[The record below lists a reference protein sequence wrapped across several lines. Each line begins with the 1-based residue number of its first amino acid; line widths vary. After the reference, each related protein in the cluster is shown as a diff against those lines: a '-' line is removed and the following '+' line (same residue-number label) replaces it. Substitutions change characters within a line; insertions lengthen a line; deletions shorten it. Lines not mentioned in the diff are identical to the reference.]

1 VLFWA
6 IIIESARFAW
16 HSLTANK
23 LRTFLSL
30 LGITIG
36 IFSIITVFTVVD
48 SLEANVR
55 KSVASLGDNVI
66 FVQKWPWEFGGDYPW
81 WKYLNRPV
89 PNVDEM
95 PELIKRSTLAQ
106 TGAFVASTNKTV
118 KYRNNSIENVDLK
131 CVSHHFDEVKSFEI
145 IDGRYFT
152 EQESAGGRNKAIIG
166 YDVSINLFG
175 NIGGIGKSISIL
187 GKKFDVIGVFQK
199 EGSSAIGNSMDNVV
213 LIPINYAR
221 NILDL
226 RSERLDPT
234 IYLKAKPGVS
244 NEALMDETTGIL
256 RNVRKLKPM
265 ADVNFALNETSMLTK
280 GFDSIFM
287 VIGLAGWVI
296 GGFSI
301 IVGGFGIANIMFVS
315 VKERTALIGIQ
326 KSLGA
331 KNIFILTQF
340 LTEAVILSLFG
351 GIIGLLVVLGGV
363 YLVNS
368 LFDLGVSLTSSN
380 IILALTIS
388 ILIGVISGFI
398 PSYTASQL
406 DPVEAMRS

>member
-1 VLFWA
+1 LLFGA
-6 IIIESARFAW
+6 LLIESIRFAW

-48 SLEANVR
+48 SLESNVR

-66 FVQKWPWEFGGDYPW
+66 FIQKWPWEFGGDYPW

-89 PNVDEM
+89 PTVDEM
-95 PELIKRSTLAQ
+95 PEVIKRSTLSS
-106 TGAFVASTNKTV
+106 TGAFVASTTKTV
-118 KYRNNSIENVDLK
+118 KYRNNNIENVELK
-131 CVSHHFDEVKSFEI
+131 CVSHHFDEVKTFEI

-152 EQESAGGRNKAIIG
+152 EQESASGRNKAIIG
-166 YDVSINLFG
+166 YDIALNLFG
-175 NIGGIGKSISIL
+175 TVSGIGKNISIL
-187 GKKFDVIGVFQK
+187 GKKFEVIGVFEK
-199 EGSSAIGNSMDNVV
+199 EGSSVMGSSMDNVV

-244 NEALMDETTGIL
+244 NEALIDETTGIL

-265 ADVNFALNETSMLTK
+265 ADANFALNETSMLTK

-340 LTEAVILSLFG
+340 LTESVILSLIG
-351 GIIGLLVVLGGV
+351 GIIGLLVVFGGV
-363 YLVNS
+363 LLVNNF
-368 LFDLGVSLTSSN
+368 LDLGITLTNSN

>member
-1 VLFWA
+1 MLFWA
-6 IIIESARFAW
+6 LIIESVRFAW

-48 SLEANVR
+48 SLESNVR

-66 FVQKWPWEFGGDYPW
+66 FIQKWPWEFGGDYPW

-89 PNVDEM
+89 PTVDEM
-95 PELIKRSTLAQ
+95 PEVIKRSTLAS

-118 KYRNNSIENVDLK
+118 KYRSNNIENVELK

-145 IDGRYFT
+145 IEGRYFT
-152 EQESAGGRNKAIIG
+152 EQESASGRNKAIIG
-166 YDVSINLFG
+166 YDIAMNLFG
-175 NIGGIGKSISIL
+175 NTAGIGKSISIL
-187 GKKFDVIGVFQK
+187 GKKFDVIGIFEK

-244 NEALMDETTGIL
+244 NEALKDETTGIM

-265 ADVNFALNETSMLTK
+265 AEANFALNETSMLTK
-280 GFDSIFM
+280 GFDSVFM

-340 LTEAVILSLFG
+340 LTEAVILSLLG
-351 GIIGLLVVLGGV
+351 GVIGLLLVLGG
-363 YLVNS
+363 LFAVNS
-368 LFDLGVSLTSSN
+368 MLDMGIALTNSN

-388 ILIGVISGFI
+388 VLIGVISGFI

>member
-1 VLFWA
+1 MLFGTL
-6 IIIESARFAW
+6 ILESLRFAW

-48 SLEANVR
+48 SLESNVR

-89 PNVDEM
+89 PTIDEL
-95 PELIKRSTLAQ
+95 PEITKRSRLAE
-106 TGAFVASTNKTV
+106 TGAFVASTVKTV
-118 KYRNNSIENVDLK
+118 KYRNNNIENVEFK
-131 CVSHHFDEVKSFEI
+131 CVSHDYADVKSFEI

-166 YDVSINLFG
+166 YTIAMNLYG
-175 NIGGIGKSISIL
+175 NTNGVGKSITL
-187 GKKFDVIGVFQK
+187 MGKKLDVIGVFEK
-199 EGSSAIGNSMDNVV
+199 EGNSVIGNSMDNVV

-226 RSERLDPT
+226 RSEKLDPT

-244 NEALMDETTGIL
+244 NEALKNEITGIM

-265 ADVNFALNETSMLTK
+265 AEVDFALNETSMLTK

-315 VKERTALIGIQ
+315 VKERTSLIGIQ

-331 KNIFILTQF
+331 RNIFILTQF
-340 LTEAVILSLFG
+340 LTESVILSLLG
-351 GIIGLLVVLGGV
+351 GIIGLLIVFAGL
-363 YLVNS
+363 LAVNS
-368 LFDLGVSLTSSN
+368 FFDLGIILSN
-380 IILALTIS
+380 SNVILALTIS

>member
-1 VLFWA
+1 M
-6 IIIESARFAW
+6 
-16 HSLTANK
+16 
-23 LRTFLSL
+23 
-30 LGITIG
+30 
-36 IFSIITVFTVVD
+36 D
-48 SLEANVR
+48 SLESNIR

-89 PNVDEM
+89 PTIEEL
-95 PELIKRSTLAQ
+95 PEIIKRSNLAE
-106 TGAFVASTNKTV
+106 TGAFVASSNKTV
-118 KYRNNSIENVDLK
+118 KHRNNSIENVDLK
-131 CVSHHFDEVKSFEI
+131 CVSHDYADVKSFEI
-145 IDGRYFT
+145 IEGRYFT
-152 EQESAGGRNKAIIG
+152 EQESAGGRNKAIVG
-166 YDVSINLFG
+166 YAIAMNLFG
-175 NIGGIGKSISIL
+175 SINGVGKSVNVM
-187 GKKFDVIGVFQK
+187 GKKFDVIGVFEK
-199 EGSSAIGNSMDNVV
+199 EGNSVIGNSMDNVV

-234 IYLKAKPGVS
+234 IYLKAKPGVT
-244 NEALMDETTGIL
+244 NEALKDETTAIM

-265 ADVNFALNETSMLTK
+265 AEVNFALNETSMLTK

-315 VKERTALIGIQ
+315 VKERTSLIGIQ

-331 KNIFILTQF
+331 RNIFILTQF
-340 LTEAVILSLFG
+340 LTESVILSLLG
-351 GIIGLLVVLGGV
+351 GIVGLLIVFIGLFA
-363 YLVNS
+363 VNS
-368 LFDLGVSLTSSN
+368 FLDLGIMLTNSN

-388 ILIGVISGFI
+388 VLIGVISGFI

>member
-1 VLFWA
+1 MFFGTL
-6 IIIESARFAW
+6 IIESLRFAW
-16 HSLTANK
+16 HSLSANK

-48 SLEANVR
+48 SLESNVR

-66 FVQKWPWEFGGDYPW
+66 FIQKWPWEFGGDYPW

-89 PNVDEM
+89 PNIEEL
-95 PELIKRSTLAQ
+95 PEVMKRSTLAE
-106 TGAFVASTNKTV
+106 TGAFVASTTKTV
-118 KYRNNSIENVDLK
+118 KYRNNNIENVELK
-131 CVSHHFDEVKSFEI
+131 CVSHSFDEVKSFEI
-145 IDGRYFT
+145 IEGRYFT
-152 EQESAGGRNKAIIG
+152 EQESASGKNKAIIG
-166 YDVSINLFG
+166 YAIALNLFG
-175 NIGGIGKSISIL
+175 NVNGVGKSISVM
-187 GKKFDVIGVFQK
+187 GKKFEVIGVFEK

-213 LIPINYAR
+213 LVPINYAR

-234 IYLKAKPGVS
+234 IYLKAKPGIS
-244 NEALMDETTGIL
+244 NEALKDETTGIM

-315 VKERTALIGIQ
+315 VKERTSLIGIQ

-340 LTEAVILSLFG
+340 LTESVILSLVG
-351 GIIGLLVVLGGV
+351 GIIGLLVVLGG
-363 YLVNS
+363 LFAVNYM
-368 LFDLGVSLTSSN
+368 FDLGIVLTNSN

>member
-1 VLFWA
+1 MLFWA
-6 IIIESARFAW
+6 LIIESIRFAW

-48 SLEANVR
+48 SLESNVR

-66 FVQKWPWEFGGDYPW
+66 FIQKWPWEFGGDYPW

-89 PNVDEM
+89 PTIEEL
-95 PELIKRSTLAQ
+95 PEVLKRSTLAS

-118 KYRNNSIENVDLK
+118 KYRNNNIENVDLK
-131 CVSHHFDEVKSFEI
+131 CVSHQYDEVKTFEL

-166 YDVSINLFG
+166 YDIAMNLFG
-175 NIGGIGKSISIL
+175 NTAGVGKSISVL
-187 GKKFDVIGVFQK
+187 GKKFDVIGVFEK

-213 LIPINYAR
+213 LIPINFAR
-221 NILDL
+221 NLLDL

-234 IYLKAKPGVS
+234 IYLKAKAGVS
-244 NEALMDETTGIL
+244 NEALKDEATGIM

-265 ADVNFALNETSMLTK
+265 ADANFALNETSMLTK
-280 GFDSIFM
+280 GFDSVFL

-351 GIIGLLVVLGGV
+351 GIIGLLFVLGG
-363 YLVNS
+363 LLTVNYF
-368 LFDLGVSLTSSN
+368 LDLGIALTSSN

>member
-1 VLFWA
+1 MLFRTL
-6 IIIESARFAW
+6 IIESIRFAW

-48 SLEANVR
+48 SLESNVR

-66 FVQKWPWEFGGDYPW
+66 FIQKWPWEFGGDYPW

-89 PNVDEM
+89 PTIEEL
-95 PELIKRSTLAQ
+95 PEVIKKSTLAQ
-106 TGAFVASTNKTV
+106 TGAFVASTSKTV
-118 KYRNNSIENVDLK
+118 KFRNNSIENVELK
-131 CVSHHFDEVKSFEI
+131 CVSHNFDEVKSFEI
-145 IDGRYFT
+145 IEGRYFT
-152 EQESAGGRNKAIIG
+152 EQESASGRNKAIIG
-166 YDVSINLFG
+166 YAIAINLFG
-175 NIGGIGKSISIL
+175 NTAGIGKSVSVM
-187 GKKFDVIGVFQK
+187 GKKFDVIGVFEK

-244 NEALMDETTGIL
+244 NEALKDETTGIM

-265 ADVNFALNETSMLTK
+265 ADSNFALNETSMLTK

-315 VKERTALIGIQ
+315 VKERTSLIGIQ

-340 LTEAVILSLFG
+340 LTESVILSLLG
-351 GIIGLLVVLGGV
+351 GIIGLLVVLGG
-363 YLVNS
+363 LFTVNE
-368 LFDLGVSLTSSN
+368 LFDLGIVLTNSN

>member
-1 VLFWA
+1 MLFWTL
-6 IIIESARFAW
+6 IIESGRFAR

-48 SLEANVR
+48 SLESNVR

-66 FVQKWPWEFGGDYPW
+66 FIQKWPWEFGGDYPW
-81 WKYLNRPV
+81 WKYMNRPV
-89 PNVDEM
+89 PTVDEM
-95 PELIKRSTLAQ
+95 PEVIKRSTLAA

-118 KYRNNSIENVDLK
+118 KYRNNSIENVELK
-131 CVSHHFDEVKSFEI
+131 CVSHNFDEVKSFEI

-152 EQESAGGRNKAIIG
+152 EQESASGRNKAIIG
-166 YDVSINLFG
+166 FDIALNLFG
-175 NIGGIGKSISIL
+175 HSSGVGRSVTVL
-187 GKKFDVIGVFQK
+187 GKKFEVIGIFEK
-199 EGSSAIGNSMDNVV
+199 EGSSAIGSSMDNVV

-244 NEALMDETTGIL
+244 NEALIDETTGIL

-280 GFDSIFM
+280 GFDSIFL

-331 KNIFILTQF
+331 KNIFILSQF
-340 LTEAVILSLFG
+340 LTEAVILSLLG
-351 GIIGLLVVLGGV
+351 GIIGLLVVFLG
-363 YLVNS
+363 LLAVNN
-368 LFDLGVSLTSSN
+368 LLDMGIELTNSN

>member
-1 VLFWA
+1 LFFGTL
-6 IIIESARFAW
+6 IIESLRFAW
-16 HSLTANK
+16 HSLSANK

-48 SLEANVR
+48 SLESNVR

-66 FVQKWPWEFGGDYPW
+66 FIQKWPWEFGGDYPW

-89 PNVDEM
+89 PNIEEL
-95 PELIKRSTLAQ
+95 PEVMKRSTLAE
-106 TGAFVASTNKTV
+106 TGAFVASTTKTV
-118 KYRNNSIENVDLK
+118 KYRNNNIENVELK
-131 CVSHHFDEVKSFEI
+131 CVSHSFDEVKSFEI
-145 IDGRYFT
+145 IEGRYFT
-152 EQESAGGRNKAIIG
+152 EQESASGKNKAIIG
-166 YDVSINLFG
+166 YAIALNLFG
-175 NIGGIGKSISIL
+175 NVNGVGKSISVM
-187 GKKFDVIGVFQK
+187 GKKFEVIGVFEK

-213 LIPINYAR
+213 LVPINYAR

-234 IYLKAKPGVS
+234 IYLKAKPGIS
-244 NEALMDETTGIL
+244 NEALKDETTGIM

-315 VKERTALIGIQ
+315 VKERTSLIGIQ

-340 LTEAVILSLFG
+340 LTESVILSLVG
-351 GIIGLLVVLGGV
+351 GIIGLLVVLGG
-363 YLVNS
+363 LFAVNYM
-368 LFDLGVSLTSSN
+368 FDLGIVLTNSN

>member
-1 VLFWA
+1 LLIGA
-6 IIIESARFAW
+6 LLLESLRFAW

-48 SLEANVR
+48 SLESNIR

-89 PNVDEM
+89 PTIEEL
-95 PELIKRSTLAQ
+95 PEIIKMSNLAE
-106 TGAFVASTNKTV
+106 TGAFVASSNKTV
-118 KYRNNSIENVDLK
+118 KHRNNSIENVDLK
-131 CVSHHFDEVKSFEI
+131 CVSHDYADVKSFEI
-145 IDGRYFT
+145 IEGRYFT
-152 EQESAGGRNKAIIG
+152 EQESAGGRNKAIVG
-166 YDVSINLFG
+166 YAIAMNLFG
-175 NIGGIGKSISIL
+175 SINGVGKSVNVM
-187 GKKFDVIGVFQK
+187 GKKFDVIGVFEM
-199 EGSSAIGNSMDNVV
+199 EGNIVIGNSMDNVV

-234 IYLKAKPGVS
+234 IYLKAKPGVT
-244 NEALMDETTGIL
+244 NEALKDETTAIM

-265 ADVNFALNETSMLTK
+265 AEVNFALNETSMLTK

-315 VKERTALIGIQ
+315 VKERTSLIGIQ

-331 KNIFILTQF
+331 RNIFILTQF
-340 LTEAVILSLFG
+340 LTESVILSLLG
-351 GIIGLLVVLGGV
+351 GIIGLLIVFIGLFA
-363 YLVNS
+363 VNS
-368 LFDLGVSLTSSN
+368 FLDLGIMLSNSN

-388 ILIGVISGFI
+388 VLIGVISGFI

>member
-1 VLFWA
+1 MLFWA

>member
-1 VLFWA
+1 MN
-6 IIIESARFAW
+6 ES
-16 HSLTANK
+16 
-23 LRTFLSL
+23 
-30 LGITIG
+30 GDY
-36 IFSIITVFTVVD
+36 IFSCDYIRNCQFNGWF
-48 SLEANVR
+48 SEP
-55 KSVASLGDNVI
+55 KSKDFNAYDYNKHYTSCLMGKGLS
-66 FVQKWPWEFGGDYPW
+66 FGWPVYS
-81 WKYLNRPV
+81 V
-89 PNVDEM
+89 
-95 PELIKRSTLAQ
+95 
-106 TGAFVASTNKTV
+106 
-118 KYRNNSIENVDLK
+118 
-131 CVSHHFDEVKSFEI
+131 FDEVKSFEI
-145 IDGRYFT
+145 IEGRYFT
-152 EQESAGGRNKAIIG
+152 EQESASGRNKAIIG
-166 YDVSINLFG
+166 YDVAMNLFS
-175 NIGGIGKSISIL
+175 NTAVTGKSISVL
-187 GKKFDVIGVFQK
+187 GKKFDVIGVFEK

-226 RSERLDPT
+226 RSEILDPT

-244 NEALMDETTGIL
+244 NEALKDETTGIL
-256 RNVRKLKPM
+256 RSVRKLKPM
-265 ADVNFALNETSMLTK
+265 ADANFALNETSMLTK

-315 VKERTALIGIQ
+315 VKERTSLIGIQ

-340 LTEAVILSLFG
+340 LTEAVILSLLG
-351 GIIGLLVVLGGV
+351 GIIGLLFVLGG
-363 YLVNS
+363 LFAVNYF
-368 LFDLGVSLTSSN
+368 FDLGIALTNSN